1 MLSVAFTCLTPLFEE
16 SIVRGY
22 TMSEIMSA
30 GGSAGVAIV
39 VSVALQM
46 SYHLYQGLANCIV
59 IAVVFT
65 VYSIYYAK
73 TRRIVPAVFAHF
85 LMDLLFLIRS
95 TR

>member
-1 MLSVAFTCLTPLFEE
+1 
-16 SIVRGY
+16 
-22 TMSEIMSA
+22 MSA

-65 VYSIYYAK
+65 VYSIYYE